1 MPEIIRPD
9 AGKVLNQEIK
19 NRGLKQGYVADKI
32 GISHAYMSQL
42 VNGNKK
48 VSTDVAVRASI
59 ILGVPLD
66 IFLKK
71 S

>member
-32 GISHAYMSQL
+32 GISPAYMSQL
-42 VNGNKK
+42 VNGSKK

>member
-19 NRGLKQGYVADKI
+19 NRGLKQCYVADKI
-32 GISHAYMSQL
+32 GISYAYMSQL
-42 VNGNKK
+42 VNGSKK

>member
-19 NRGLKQGYVADKI
+19 NRGLKQSYVADKI
-32 GISHAYMSQL
+32 GISPAYMSQL
-42 VNGNKK
+42 VNGSKK

>member
-9 AGKVLNQEIK
+9 AGKILNQEIK

-32 GISHAYMSQL
+32 GISQAYMSQL
-42 VNGNKK
+42 VNGSKK

>member
-32 GISHAYMSQL
+32 GISPAYMSQL
-42 VNGNKK
+42 VNGSKK

-66 IFLKK
+66 VFLKK
-71 S
+71 G

>member
-1 MPEIIRPD
+1 MLEIIRPD

-19 NRGLKQGYVADKI
+19 NCGLKQGYVADKI
-32 GISHAYMSQL
+32 GISPAYMSQL
-42 VNGNKK
+42 VNGSKK